1 MLLKVDQT
9 LLMMKTDNIEKKI
22 IIHLAI
28 ENNRTNIVRFL
39 VGDPALF
46 RLNRQKPSPS
56 MADPINQTAQSIPT
70 NLMNTTETAEQ
81 SDSKVNLNILT
92 VKNGQGN
99 TAVHMLVET
108 GQKAMIKWV
117 LN

>member
-9 LLMMKTDNIEKKI
+9 LLMMKTDNLEKKI

-28 ENNRTNIVRFL
+28 ENKRTNILRFL

-46 RLNRQKPSPS
+46 RLNRQKPLTSS
-56 MADPINQTAQSIPT
+56 VDPINQTAQSIPT
-70 NLMNTTETAEQ
+70 NLMNTTDIAEQ
-81 SDSKVNLNILT
+81 SESKANINILT
-92 VKNGQGN
+92 IKNGQGN
-99 TAVHMLVET
+99 TAIHTLVET

>member
-1 MLLKVDQT
+1 M
-9 LLMMKTDNIEKKI
+9 

-28 ENNRTNIVRFL
+28 EHSRTNIVRFL

-56 MADPINQTAQSIPT
+56 SLDAINQSHSVSK
-70 NLMNTTETAEQ
+70 LLNTTDIIDQ
-81 SDSKVNLNILT
+81 SDSKANMNILT
-92 VKNGQGN
+92 VKNDEGN
-99 TAVHMLVET
+99 TAVHLLVET
-108 GQKAMIKWV
+108 GQKATIKWV